1 MNGFIIAAL
10 LVIALMDFIT
20 GKAVRKLLDENE
32 DLKQRVQKLENQIK
46 KKTVS

>member
-1 MNGFIIAAL
+1 MNGFIIVAL

-32 DLKQRVQKLENQIK
+32 DLKRRVQKLENQIK